1 MKKIYSFL
9 AAIVLL
15 GLLFNACKKDEN
27 PADGKVNTFAALYVV
42 KNAYKGADVQ
52 LNASL
57 LGGATQTGGIVI
69 SNLSGNNFPKGGL
82 IIQNTSRGQVRGL
95 LIELGD
101 AATNYVPGDSLVINI
116 DGSSLAKV
124 GSSLQL
130 KGITTANITKVSSDH
145 VVKPRTVA
153 LGALMANFGLY
164 ENTLLKVT
172 ADAKPVPETGET
184 YAGNKMLD
192 DGSGTTV
199 ALHTSAEATFANN
212 SLPASATYTVIP
224 LYGNEAGNYGD
235 TPQLRLR
242 TAADVENASGPI
254 YPNWPE
260 SFESPDASVKGS
272 YNMNT
277 ADVPDNNI
285 NLKTGNWKLYQAILG
300 TTVGRDRINAPGLQS
315 IRMQQNLKESAYLQ
329 MNFDLPNGASKVTLW
344 AGAYY
349 TDAVSTFRLE
359 YSTDGGLTWLAAGA
373 DIQCQ
378 SGASRQETFLLN
390 IKGNVRFRINKLG
403 LGTTS
408 VPNILNGRLSIED
421 IAIYSN

>member
-1 MKKIYSFL
+1 MKKIYSLL
-9 AAIVLL
+9 AALL
-15 GLLFNACKKDEN
+15 LCTLLFNACKKDEK
-27 PADGKVNTFAALYVV
+27 PAEGKLNSFAALFVV
-42 KNAYKGADVQ
+42 KNAYKGSDVQ
-52 LNASL
+52 LNAEK

-82 IIQNTSRGQVRGL
+82 IIQNASRGQVRGL
-95 LIELGD
+95 LIELPD
-101 AATNYVPGDSLVINI
+101 AAGNYAPGDSLVINI
-116 DGSSLAKV
+116 DGSTLAKV

-130 KGITTANITKVSSDH
+130 KGITTADITKVSSDNAL
-145 VVKPRTVA
+145 KPRTVA
-153 LGALMANFGLY
+153 LGALLGNFELY

-172 ADAKPVPETGET
+172 ADAKPVPQPGET

-192 DGSGTTV
+192 DGSGSAV
-199 ALHTSAEATFANN
+199 ALHTSATATFAAN

-224 LYGNEAGNYGD
+224 MYGDEAGNYG
-235 TPQLRLR
+235 TIPQVRLR
-242 TAADVENASGPI
+242 TEADVENASGPI
-254 YPNWPE
+254 YANWPE
-260 SFESPDASVKGS
+260 SFETPDATMKGS

-277 ADVPDNNI
+277 PAVPDNSI
-285 NLKTGNWKLYQAILG
+285 MLKTGSWKLYQSIIGNTAA
-300 TTVGRDRINAPGLQS
+300 RDRFNEPGLQS
-315 IRMQQNLKESAYLQ
+315 IRMQQNLTESAYLQ

-359 YSTDGGLTWLAAGA
+359 YSTDGGLTWLPAGA

-378 SGASRQETFLLN
+378 SRGSRQETFLLN